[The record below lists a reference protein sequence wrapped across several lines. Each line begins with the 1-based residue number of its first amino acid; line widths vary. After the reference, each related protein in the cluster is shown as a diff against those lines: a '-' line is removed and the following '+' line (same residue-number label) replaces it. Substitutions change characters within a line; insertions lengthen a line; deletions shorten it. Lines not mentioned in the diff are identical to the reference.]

1 MKTTRFFITTLLSF
15 FLCFVHAD
23 VRGVVLDENGESIVG
38 ANVIWKG
45 TANGVSTDLDGAFSL
60 SVEASTDTLIVSYV
74 SYKNDTIVAHDG
86 DVLEVRLSGAVQL
99 TNVNVTGRKV
109 SLAKSRVS
117 VFDTQTIS
125 GEELCKAAC
134 CNLAESFETNPSV
147 DVAYSDAATGAK
159 QIRLLGLSGQYVQIM
174 TENIPNFR
182 GVSSPFGLNYIPG
195 PWMESIQVSK
205 GTSSVLNGYEA
216 LTGQINVEY
225 KKPNNEEKVA
235 ASVFVSDAARAE
247 LNANAAFQI
256 NPYVSTGVLLHASDE
271 FVEWDHNKD
280 GFLDMPRVGQY
291 NLIDRWYI
299 KKGAYTGQVFARGLY
314 ETRKG
319 GQLRTIENPYLVDIQ
334 TGRAELFVKNGYV
347 FDPERGTS
355 IGIITNATFHN
366 QQSVYGHKTYDAT
379 QWNAYLNAIFQTSWT
394 DMHKL
399 STGLSFN
406 YDHYNEVLLTQS
418 LDSTMIRNE
427 FVPGVFAEYTFNWD
441 NKLIVLGGL
450 RADYHSSYGAFVTPR
465 LNVKYNPW
473 DFLHFRASVGMGYR
487 APNVLAEN
495 NNLLSSSRELVIAND
510 LKMERAWNYGLSV
523 TGYVPIG
530 GRELTLSAE
539 CYYTDFMNQTVVD
552 MDTDPHKVMF
562 YNLDG
567 RSYAL
572 SAQAEASMEVFKGFT
587 ATLAYRYTDVKS
599 TYNGV
604 LREKPLTNRFKGLAT
619 LSYQTPLKKWQFDFT
634 AQFNG
639 GGRLPDSYDVTD
651 VDGNVSR
658 KWNETFKPYTI
669 LNAQITKYFRTWS
682 IYAGAENM
690 TNFKQ
695 ANPIIDSGTPF
706 ADTFDDTMTWGPVH
720 GYKVYLGARWS
731 LKNWKE

>member
-1 MKTTRFFITTLLSF
+1 MRTTRLILTNILLTTLF
-15 FLCFVHAD
+15 FLHAD
-23 VRGVVLDENGESIVG
+23 VRGVVLDEKGETIVG
-38 ANVIWKG
+38 ANVVWKG
-45 TANGVSTDLDGAFSL
+45 TSKGASTDLDGRFSL
-60 SVEASTDTLIVSYV
+60 AVDESTDTLIVSYV
-74 SYKNDTIVAHDG
+74 SYKNDTLIARDG
-86 DVLEVRLSGAVQL
+86 EDLTIRLSGAVQL
-99 TNVNVTGRKV
+99 SNVDVAAKKV
-109 SLAKSRVS
+109 SLTKSRVS

-182 GVSSPFGLNYIPG
+182 GISAPFGLNYIPG

-225 KKPNNEEKVA
+225 KKPISEEKVA
-235 ASVFVSDAARAE
+235 ANVFVSSAARAE
-247 LNANAAFQI
+247 INANAAFTV
-256 NPYVSTGVLLHASDE
+256 NPYVSTGFLLHASDE

-280 GFLDMPRVGQY
+280 GFLDMPRVAQY

-299 KKGAYTGQVFARGLY
+299 KKGAYTGQIFARGLY

-319 GQLRTIENPYLVDIQ
+319 GQIRTMENPYHVDIQ
-334 TGRAELFVKNGYV
+334 TGRAELFMKNGYV
-347 FDPERGTS
+347 FDPENGTS

-366 QQSVYGHKTYDAT
+366 QQSVYGHKEYNAT

-406 YDHYNEVLLTQS
+406 YDHYNEHLFANVINDT
-418 LDSTMIRNE
+418 IRNE
-427 FVPGVFAEYTFNWD
+427 FVPGIFAEYTFNWN
-441 NKLIVLGGL
+441 NKLILLGGL
-450 RADYHSSYGAFVTPR
+450 RADYHSTYGAFVTPR
-465 LNVKYNPW
+465 VNIKYNPW
-473 DFLHFRASVGMGYR
+473 DFLHLRASVGMGHR
-487 APNVLAEN
+487 APDVLAEN
-495 NNLLSSSRELVIAND
+495 NNLLSSSRQLVIEDN
-510 LKMERAWNYGLSV
+510 LKMERAWNYGLSL
-523 TGYVPIG
+523 TGYIPIA

-539 CYYTDFMNQTVVD
+539 CYYTDFLNQTVVD
-552 MDTDPHKVMF
+552 MDADPHKVLF

-572 SAQAEASMEVFKGFT
+572 SAQAEATMEVFKGFT
-587 ATLAYRYTDVKS
+587 ATLAYRYTDVKC
-599 TYNGV
+599 TYQGV

-619 LSYQTPLKKWQFDFT
+619 ISYQTPLKKWQFDFT

-639 GGRLPDSYDVTD
+639 GGRLPDSYDVVD
-651 VDGNVSR
+651 VDGNMTK

-690 TNFKQ
+690 TNFTQK
-695 ANPIIDSGTPF
+695 NPIIDVTDPF
-706 ADTFDDTMTWGPVH
+706 GDNFDATMIWGPVH
-720 GYKVYLGARWS
+720 GYKVYVGMRWA
-731 LKNWKE
+731 LTDWKS

>member
-1 MKTTRFFITTLLSF
+1 MRTIRLFITNILLTTFF
-15 FLCFVHAD
+15 FLHAD
-23 VRGVVLDENGESIVG
+23 VRGVVLDEKGETIVG
-38 ANVIWKG
+38 ANVVWKG
-45 TANGVSTDLDGAFSL
+45 TSKGASTDLDGRFSL
-60 SVEASTDTLIVSYV
+60 TIEESTDTLIVSYV
-74 SYKNDTIVAHDG
+74 SYQNDTLTAHDG
-86 DVLEVRLSGAVQL
+86 DDLTIRLSGAVQL
-99 TNVNVTGRKV
+99 SNVDVAAKKV
-109 SLAKSRVS
+109 SLTKSRVS

-182 GVSSPFGLNYIPG
+182 GISAPFGLNYIPG

-225 KKPNNEEKVA
+225 KKPISDEKVA
-235 ASVFVSDAARAE
+235 ANVFVSSAARAE
-247 LNANAAFQI
+247 INANAAFKV
-256 NPYVSTGVLLHASDE
+256 NPYVSTGLLLHASDE

-280 GFLDMPRVGQY
+280 GFLDMPRVAQY

-299 KKGAYTGQVFARGLY
+299 KKGAYTGQIFARGLY

-319 GQLRTIENPYLVDIQ
+319 GQIRTIENPYLVDIQ
-334 TGRAELFVKNGYV
+334 TGRAELFMKNGYV
-347 FDPERGTS
+347 FDPEAGTS

-366 QQSVYGHKTYDAT
+366 QQSVYGHKEYNAT

-406 YDHYNEVLLTQS
+406 YDHYNEQLLANVINDT
-418 LDSTMIRNE
+418 IRNE
-427 FVPGVFAEYTFNWD
+427 FVPGIFAEYTFNWN
-441 NKLIVLGGL
+441 NKLILLGGL
-450 RADYHSSYGAFVTPR
+450 RADYHSTYGAFVTPR
-465 LNVKYNPW
+465 VNIKYNPW
-473 DFLHFRASVGMGYR
+473 DFLHLRASIGMGHR

-495 NNLLSSSRELVIAND
+495 NNLLSSSRQLVIVDN
-510 LKMERAWNYGLSV
+510 LKMERAWNYGLSI
-523 TGYVPIG
+523 TGYIPIA

-539 CYYTDFMNQTVVD
+539 CYYTDFLNQTVVD
-552 MDTDPHKVMF
+552 MDTDPHKVLF

-572 SAQAEASMEVFKGFT
+572 SAQAEATMEVFKGFT
-587 ATLAYRYTDVKS
+587 ATLAYRYTDVKC
-599 TYNGV
+599 TYQGI

-619 LSYQTPLKKWQFDFT
+619 ISYQTPLKKWQFDFT

-639 GGRLPDSYDVTD
+639 GGRLPDSYDVLNA
-651 VDGNVSR
+651 DGNTTK
-658 KWNETFKPYTI
+658 KWNEAFKPYTI

-690 TNFKQ
+690 TNFTQK
-695 ANPIIDSGTPF
+695 NPIIDVTNPF
-706 ADTFDDTMTWGPVH
+706 GDNFDATMIWGPVH
-720 GYKVYLGARWS
+720 GYKVYVGMRWA
-731 LKNWKE
+731 LTDWKS

>member
-1 MKTTRFFITTLLSF
+1 MRTTRLILTNILLTTLF
-15 FLCFVHAD
+15 FLHAD
-23 VRGVVLDENGESIVG
+23 VRGVVLDEKGETIVG
-38 ANVIWKG
+38 ANVVWKG
-45 TANGVSTDLDGAFSL
+45 TSKGASTDLDGRFSL
-60 SVEASTDTLIVSYV
+60 AVDESTDTLIVSYV
-74 SYKNDTIVAHDG
+74 SYKNDTLIAHDG
-86 DVLEVRLSGAVQL
+86 EDLTIRLSGAVQL
-99 TNVNVTGRKV
+99 SNVDVAAKKV
-109 SLAKSRVS
+109 SLTKSRVS

-182 GVSSPFGLNYIPG
+182 GISAPFGLNYIPG

-225 KKPNNEEKVA
+225 KKPISEEKVA
-235 ASVFVSDAARAE
+235 ANVFVSSAARAE
-247 LNANAAFQI
+247 INANAAFTV
-256 NPYVSTGVLLHASDE
+256 NPYVSTGFLLHASDE

-280 GFLDMPRVGQY
+280 GFLDMPRVAQY

-299 KKGAYTGQVFARGLY
+299 KKGAYTGQIFARGLY

-319 GQLRTIENPYLVDIQ
+319 GQIRTMENPYHVDIQ
-334 TGRAELFVKNGYV
+334 TGRAELFMKNGYV
-347 FDPERGTS
+347 FDPENGTS

-366 QQSVYGHKTYDAT
+366 QQSVYGHKEYNAT

-406 YDHYNEVLLTQS
+406 YDHYNEHLFANVINDT
-418 LDSTMIRNE
+418 IRNE
-427 FVPGVFAEYTFNWD
+427 FVPGIFAEYTFNWN
-441 NKLIVLGGL
+441 NKLILLGGL
-450 RADYHSSYGAFVTPR
+450 RADYHSTYGAFVTPR
-465 LNVKYNPW
+465 VNFKYNPC
-473 DFLHFRASVGMGYR
+473 DFLHLRASVGMGHR

-495 NNLLSSSRELVIAND
+495 NNLLSSSRQLVIEDN
-510 LKMERAWNYGLSV
+510 LKMERAWNYGLSL
-523 TGYVPIG
+523 TGYIPIA

-539 CYYTDFMNQTVVD
+539 CYYTDFLNQTVVD
-552 MDTDPHKVMF
+552 MDADPHKVLF

-572 SAQAEASMEVFKGFT
+572 SAQAEATMEVFKGFT
-587 ATLAYRYTDVKS
+587 ATLAYRYTDVKC
-599 TYNGV
+599 TYQGV

-619 LSYQTPLKKWQFDFT
+619 ISYQTPLKKWQFDFT

-639 GGRLPDSYDVTD
+639 GGRLPDSYDVVD
-651 VDGNVSR
+651 VDGNMTK

-690 TNFKQ
+690 TNFTQK
-695 ANPIIDSGTPF
+695 NPIIDVTDPF
-706 ADTFDDTMTWGPVH
+706 GDNFDATMIWGPVH
-720 GYKVYLGARWS
+720 GYKVYVGMRWA
-731 LKNWKE
+731 LTDWKS

>member
-1 MKTTRFFITTLLSF
+1 MRTTRLILTNILLTTLF
-15 FLCFVHAD
+15 FLHAD
-23 VRGVVLDENGESIVG
+23 VRGVVLDEKGETIVG
-38 ANVIWKG
+38 ANVVWKG
-45 TANGVSTDLDGAFSL
+45 TSKGASTDLDGRFSL
-60 SVEASTDTLIVSYV
+60 AVDESTDTLIVSYV
-74 SYKNDTIVAHDG
+74 SYKNDTLIARDG
-86 DVLEVRLSGAVQL
+86 EDLTIRLSGAVQL
-99 TNVNVTGRKV
+99 SNVDVAAKKV
-109 SLAKSRVS
+109 SLTKSRVS

-182 GVSSPFGLNYIPG
+182 GISAPFGLNYIPG

-225 KKPNNEEKVA
+225 KKPISEEKVA
-235 ASVFVSDAARAE
+235 ANVFVSSAARAE
-247 LNANAAFQI
+247 INANAAFTV
-256 NPYVSTGVLLHASDE
+256 NPYVSTGFLLHASDE

-280 GFLDMPRVGQY
+280 GFLDMPRVAQY

-299 KKGAYTGQVFARGLY
+299 KKGAYTGQIFARGLY

-319 GQLRTIENPYLVDIQ
+319 GQIRTMENPYHVDIQ
-334 TGRAELFVKNGYV
+334 TGRAELFMKNGYV
-347 FDPERGTS
+347 FDPENGTS

-366 QQSVYGHKTYDAT
+366 QQSVYGHKEYNAT

-406 YDHYNEVLLTQS
+406 YDHYNEHLFANVINDT
-418 LDSTMIRNE
+418 IRNE
-427 FVPGVFAEYTFNWD
+427 FVPGIFAEYTFNWN
-441 NKLIVLGGL
+441 NKLILLGGL
-450 RADYHSSYGAFVTPR
+450 RADYHSTYGAFVTPR
-465 LNVKYNPW
+465 VNIKYNPW
-473 DFLHFRASVGMGYR
+473 DFLHLRASVGMGHR

-495 NNLLSSSRELVIAND
+495 NNLLSSSRQLVIEDN
-510 LKMERAWNYGLSV
+510 LKMERAWNYGLSL
-523 TGYVPIG
+523 TGYIPIA

-539 CYYTDFMNQTVVD
+539 CYYTDFLNQTVVD
-552 MDTDPHKVMF
+552 MDADPHKVLF

-572 SAQAEASMEVFKGFT
+572 SAQAEATMEVFKGFT
-587 ATLAYRYTDVKS
+587 ATLAYRYTDVKC
-599 TYNGV
+599 TYQGV

-619 LSYQTPLKKWQFDFT
+619 ISYQTPLKKWQFDFT

-639 GGRLPDSYDVTD
+639 GGRLPDSYDVVD
-651 VDGNVSR
+651 VDGNMTK

-690 TNFKQ
+690 TNFTQK
-695 ANPIIDSGTPF
+695 NPIIDVTDPF
-706 ADTFDDTMTWGPVH
+706 GDNFDATMIWGPVH
-720 GYKVYLGARWS
+720 GYKVYVGMRWA
-731 LKNWKE
+731 LTDWKS

>member
-1 MKTTRFFITTLLSF
+1 MRTTRLILTNILLTTLF
-15 FLCFVHAD
+15 FLHAD
-23 VRGVVLDENGESIVG
+23 VRGVVLDEKGETIVG
-38 ANVIWKG
+38 ANVVWKG
-45 TANGVSTDLDGAFSL
+45 TSKGASTDLDGRFSL
-60 SVEASTDTLIVSYV
+60 AVDESTDTLIVSYV
-74 SYKNDTIVAHDG
+74 SYKNDTLIAHDG
-86 DVLEVRLSGAVQL
+86 EDLTIRLSGAVQL
-99 TNVNVTGRKV
+99 SNVDVAAKKV
-109 SLAKSRVS
+109 SLTKSRVS

-182 GVSSPFGLNYIPG
+182 GISAPFGLNYIPG

-225 KKPNNEEKVA
+225 KKPISEEKVA
-235 ASVFVSDAARAE
+235 ANVFVSSAARAE
-247 LNANAAFQI
+247 INANAAFTV
-256 NPYVSTGVLLHASDE
+256 NPYVSTGFLLHASDE

-280 GFLDMPRVGQY
+280 GFLDMPRVAQY

-299 KKGAYTGQVFARGLY
+299 KKGAYTGQIFARGLY

-319 GQLRTIENPYLVDIQ
+319 GQIRTMENPYHVDIQ
-334 TGRAELFVKNGYV
+334 TGRAELFMKNGYV
-347 FDPERGTS
+347 FDPENGTS

-366 QQSVYGHKTYDAT
+366 QQSVYGHKEYNAT

-406 YDHYNEVLLTQS
+406 YDHYNEHLFANVINDT
-418 LDSTMIRNE
+418 IRNE
-427 FVPGVFAEYTFNWD
+427 FVPGIFAEYTFNWN
-441 NKLIVLGGL
+441 NKLILLGGL
-450 RADYHSSYGAFVTPR
+450 RADYHSTYGAFVTPR
-465 LNVKYNPW
+465 VNIKYNPW
-473 DFLHFRASVGMGYR
+473 DFLHLRASVGMGHR

-495 NNLLSSSRELVIAND
+495 NNLLSSSRQLVIEDN
-510 LKMERAWNYGLSV
+510 LKMERAWNYGLSL
-523 TGYVPIG
+523 TGYIPIA

-539 CYYTDFMNQTVVD
+539 CYYTDFLNQTVVD
-552 MDTDPHKVMF
+552 MDADPHKVLF

-572 SAQAEASMEVFKGFT
+572 SAQAEATMEVFKGFT
-587 ATLAYRYTDVKS
+587 ATLAYRYTDVKC
-599 TYNGV
+599 TYQGV

-619 LSYQTPLKKWQFDFT
+619 ISYQTPLKKWQFDFT

-639 GGRLPDSYDVTD
+639 GGRLPDSYDVVD
-651 VDGNVSR
+651 VDGNMTK

-690 TNFKQ
+690 TNFTQK
-695 ANPIIDSGTPF
+695 NPIIDVTDPF
-706 ADTFDDTMTWGPVH
+706 GDNFDATMIWGPVH
-720 GYKVYLGARWS
+720 GYKVYVGMRWA
-731 LKNWKE
+731 LTDWKS

>member
-1 MKTTRFFITTLLSF
+1 MRTTRLILTNILLTTLF
-15 FLCFVHAD
+15 FLHAD
-23 VRGVVLDENGESIVG
+23 VRGVVLDEKGETIVG
-38 ANVIWKG
+38 ANVVWKG
-45 TANGVSTDLDGAFSL
+45 TSKGASTDLDGRFSL
-60 SVEASTDTLIVSYV
+60 AVDESTDTLIVSYV
-74 SYKNDTIVAHDG
+74 SYKNDTLIARDG
-86 DVLEVRLSGAVQL
+86 EDLTIRLSGAVQL
-99 TNVNVTGRKV
+99 SNVDVAAKKV
-109 SLAKSRVS
+109 SLTKSRVS

-182 GVSSPFGLNYIPG
+182 GISAPFGLNYIPG

-225 KKPNNEEKVA
+225 KKPISEEKVA
-235 ASVFVSDAARAE
+235 ANVFVSSAARAE
-247 LNANAAFQI
+247 INANAAFTV
-256 NPYVSTGVLLHASDE
+256 NPYVSTGFLLHASDE

-280 GFLDMPRVGQY
+280 GFLDMPRVAQY

-299 KKGAYTGQVFARGLY
+299 KKGAYTGQIFARGLY

-319 GQLRTIENPYLVDIQ
+319 GQIRTMENPYHVDIQ
-334 TGRAELFVKNGYV
+334 TGRAELFMKNGYV
-347 FDPERGTS
+347 FDPENGTS

-366 QQSVYGHKTYDAT
+366 QQSVYGHKEYNAT

-406 YDHYNEVLLTQS
+406 YDHYNEHLFANVINDT
-418 LDSTMIRNE
+418 IRNE
-427 FVPGVFAEYTFNWD
+427 FVPGIFAEYTFNWN
-441 NKLIVLGGL
+441 NKLILLGGL
-450 RADYHSSYGAFVTPR
+450 RADYHSTYGAFVTPR
-465 LNVKYNPW
+465 VNIKYNPW
-473 DFLHFRASVGMGYR
+473 DFLHLRASVGMGHR

-495 NNLLSSSRELVIAND
+495 NNLLSSSRQLVIEDN
-510 LKMERAWNYGLSV
+510 LKMERAWNYGLSL
-523 TGYVPIG
+523 TGYIPIA

-539 CYYTDFMNQTVVD
+539 CYYTDFLNQTVVD
-552 MDTDPHKVMF
+552 MDADPHKVLF

-572 SAQAEASMEVFKGFT
+572 SAQAEATMEVFKGFT
-587 ATLAYRYTDVKS
+587 ATLAYRYTDVKC
-599 TYNGV
+599 TYQGV
-604 LREKPLTNRFKGLAT
+604 LREKPLTNRFKGLVT
-619 LSYQTPLKKWQFDFT
+619 ISYQTPLKKWQFDFT

-639 GGRLPDSYDVTD
+639 GGRLPDSYDVVD
-651 VDGNVSR
+651 VDGNMTK

-690 TNFKQ
+690 TNFTQK
-695 ANPIIDSGTPF
+695 NPIIDVTDPF
-706 ADTFDDTMTWGPVH
+706 GDNFDATMIWGPVH
-720 GYKVYLGARWS
+720 GYKVYVGMRWA
-731 LKNWKE
+731 LTDWKS

>member
-1 MKTTRFFITTLLSF
+1 MRTTRLILTNILLTTLF
-15 FLCFVHAD
+15 FLHAD
-23 VRGVVLDENGESIVG
+23 VRGVVLDEKGETIVG
-38 ANVIWKG
+38 ANVVWKG
-45 TANGVSTDLDGAFSL
+45 TSKGASTDLDGRFSL
-60 SVEASTDTLIVSYV
+60 AVDESTDTLIVSYV
-74 SYKNDTIVAHDG
+74 SYKNDTLIARDG
-86 DVLEVRLSGAVQL
+86 EDLTIRLSGAVQL
-99 TNVNVTGRKV
+99 SNVDVAAKKV
-109 SLAKSRVS
+109 SLTKSRVS

-182 GVSSPFGLNYIPG
+182 GISAPFGLNYIPG

-225 KKPNNEEKVA
+225 KKPISEEKVA
-235 ASVFVSDAARAE
+235 ANVFVSSAARAE
-247 LNANAAFQI
+247 INANAAFTV
-256 NPYVSTGVLLHASDE
+256 NPYVSTGFLLHASDE

-280 GFLDMPRVGQY
+280 GFLDMPRVAQY

-299 KKGAYTGQVFARGLY
+299 KKGAYTGQIFARGLY

-319 GQLRTIENPYLVDIQ
+319 GQIRTMENPYHVDIQ
-334 TGRAELFVKNGYV
+334 TGRAELFMKNGYV
-347 FDPERGTS
+347 FDPENGTS

-366 QQSVYGHKTYDAT
+366 QQSVYGHKEYNAT

-406 YDHYNEVLLTQS
+406 YDHYNEHLFANVINDT
-418 LDSTMIRNE
+418 IRNE
-427 FVPGVFAEYTFNWD
+427 FVPGIFAEYTFNWN
-441 NKLIVLGGL
+441 NKLILLGGL
-450 RADYHSSYGAFVTPR
+450 RADYHSTYGAFVTPR
-465 LNVKYNPW
+465 VNIKYNPW
-473 DFLHFRASVGMGYR
+473 DFLHLRASVGMGHR

-495 NNLLSSSRELVIAND
+495 NNLLSSSRQLVIEDN
-510 LKMERAWNYGLSV
+510 LKMERAWNYGLSL
-523 TGYVPIG
+523 TGYIPIA

-539 CYYTDFMNQTVVD
+539 CYYTDFLNQTVVD
-552 MDTDPHKVMF
+552 MDADPHKVLF

-572 SAQAEASMEVFKGFT
+572 SAQAEATMEVFKGFT
-587 ATLAYRYTDVKS
+587 ATLAYRYTDVKC
-599 TYNGV
+599 TYQGV
-604 LREKPLTNRFKGLAT
+604 LREKPLTNRFKGLVT
-619 LSYQTPLKKWQFDFT
+619 ISYQTPLKKWQFDFT

-639 GGRLPDSYDVTD
+639 GGRLPDSYDVVD
-651 VDGNVSR
+651 VDGNMTK

-669 LNAQITKYFRTWS
+669 LNGSR
-682 IYAGAENM
+682 
-690 TNFKQ
+690 
-695 ANPIIDSGTPF
+695 
-706 ADTFDDTMTWGPVH
+706 H
-720 GYKVYLGARWS
+720 GRPA
-731 LKNWKE
+731 